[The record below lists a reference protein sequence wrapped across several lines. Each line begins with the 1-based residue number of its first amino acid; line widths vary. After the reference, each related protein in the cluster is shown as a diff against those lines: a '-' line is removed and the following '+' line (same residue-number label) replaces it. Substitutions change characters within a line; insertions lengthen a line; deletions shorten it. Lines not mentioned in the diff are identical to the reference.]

1 MSHPGLRSHS
11 YGPRR
16 QLLSLSPI
24 LQIKEQAQV
33 HMIQQN
39 HCSILLLHRQG
50 KAQASPAPRH
60 LRPAEPFACDPLYSK
75 GFSYDTE
82 AGYDYLSLEQHRWM
96 LRDSP
101 ALSLQKR
108 QPWNTEPRLI
118 SSPCSPESTPLPPTS
133 TSFSEMQD
141 QETRNLCPWLT
152 AHSKPVC
159 SIFHPAGRSEWPQKA
174 SVY

>member
-1 MSHPGLRSHS
+1 MESNTLFQVPISQTGTPGSQLRVQIMSHPGLRSHS

-50 KAQASPAPRH
+50 RAQASPAPQH
-60 LRPAEPFACDPLYSK
+60 LRLAEPFACDPLYSK

-118 SSPCSPESTPLPPTS
+118 SNPCSPNPHLYPLHPPA
-133 TSFSEMQD
+133 FLRCR
-141 QETRNLCPWLT
+141 TRRLEAF
-152 AHSKPVC
+152 AH
-159 SIFHPAGRSEWPQKA
+159 G
-174 SVY
+174 